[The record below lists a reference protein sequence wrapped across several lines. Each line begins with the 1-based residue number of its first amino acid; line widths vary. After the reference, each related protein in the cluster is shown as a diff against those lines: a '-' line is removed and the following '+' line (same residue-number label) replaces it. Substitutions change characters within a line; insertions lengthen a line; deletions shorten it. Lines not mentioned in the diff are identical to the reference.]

1 MSNVALLMSI
11 RDQLNDMLNAL
22 KAAYEP
28 EIIED
33 ERERAEIHRIEG
45 YSPIAEYHFA
55 DEERRYRQLDV
66 APTQVKYWRKL
77 RPVKLQMDRLDR
89 YIEAAKK
96 NGQG

>member
-1 MSNVALLMSI
+1 MSDVPLLMSI
-11 RDQLNDMLNAL
+11 RDQMNDMLNAL
-22 KAAYEP
+22 KASHEP

-33 ERERAEIHRIEG
+33 EQERMEIHRMEG
-45 YSPIAEYHFA
+45 YSPIAEYHYASGPYVRQF
-55 DEERRYRQLDV
+55 DEKPL
-66 APTQVKYWRKL
+66 QVKYWRKL